1 MHKLQSLNTLNSF
14 FLDKHDQKLNVQIRT
29 TLSTGK
35 VRHVQTKQKE
45 INIMP
50 PVTEQDNC
58 LKEKK
63 INKNTKHRSA
73 MAHWNPY
80 FMTQR
85 G

>member
-63 INKNTKHRSA
+63 KKIQSTALQWLIGIHTS
-73 MAHWNPY
+73 
-80 FMTQR
+80 
-85 G
+85 